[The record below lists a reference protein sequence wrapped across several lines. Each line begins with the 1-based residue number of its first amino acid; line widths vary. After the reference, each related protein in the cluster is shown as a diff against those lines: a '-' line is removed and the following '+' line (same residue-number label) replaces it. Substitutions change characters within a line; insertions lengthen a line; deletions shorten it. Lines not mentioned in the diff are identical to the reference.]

1 MPAVGPSCTTAPSVT
16 TKRSAELS
24 LNRQSGLSGG
34 LLVTEPLALSSFQK
48 PFGSPGTMAALN
60 HGANPRGVWNKKEVQ
75 LCSQNFLVTVA
86 PVTDLDLAAYGVDR
100 EGHLGVRVHYVV

>member
-1 MPAVGPSCTTAPSVT
+1 
-16 TKRSAELS
+16 
-24 LNRQSGLSGG
+24 
-34 LLVTEPLALSSFQK
+34 
-48 PFGSPGTMAALN
+48 MAALD
-60 HGANPRGVWNKKEVQ
+60 HRANPRGVWNKKEVQ